1 MDTKRATAAL
11 VLVSATFGLST
22 GLWAG
27 DALMVLGCP
36 TRGVEMNCL
45 IVRAPDGVTY
55 DISSA
60 KPRPRTDDLVIR
72 LTGTKSDKLGFCQQ
86 GIKLDHVKWT
96 YTKRKCRA
104 P

>member
-27 DALMVLGCP
+27 DALIVLGCP

-60 KPRPRTDDLVIR
+60 KPRP
-72 LTGTKSDKLGFCQQ
+72 

-96 YTKRKCRA
+96 YTKRKC
-104 P
+104 